1 MRVDCQNMLDTVI
14 KSFRSALTIHM
25 SSYLQFM
32 ELMVVCKNGDRSLS
46 DRLHFEATKGH
57 MDHMV
62 LKKGHSSRFQ
72 QLKAKLLDSTESVAG
87 I

>member
-1 MRVDCQNMLDTVI
+1 
-14 KSFRSALTIHM
+14 
-25 SSYLQFM
+25 M

-46 DRLHFEATKGH
+46 DPLHFKATKGH

-72 QLKAKLLDSTESVAG
+72 QLKAKLLDSMESVAG